1 MPERAYI
8 AIGSNLGDRRAYL
21 EAGIKEI
28 AALPNTRLAAISC
41 AYETRPLGPVAQPDF
56 LNAVFA
62 IETSLPPEPLLAA
75 LLAAEKKYQRQRH
88 IHWGPRTLDLDLLL
102 YGERVIENMDLTLP
116 HPRMHERSFVLVPLC
131 EIAPRLSHPVTGRPF
146 ATYLAALNCREAKA
160 VGPLVLPKEVSLATH

>member
-21 EAGIKEI
+21 EAGIREV
-28 AALPNTRLAAISC
+28 AALPGTRLAATSR

-62 IETSLPPEPLLAA
+62 IETSLTPEPLLAA
-75 LLAAEKKYQRQRH
+75 LLAAEKKHQRQRH

-102 YGERVIENMDLTLP
+102 YGERIVESADLTLP
-116 HPRMHERSFVLVPLC
+116 HPRMNERRFVLVPLC
-131 EIAPRLSHPVTGRPF
+131 EIAPDLHHPITSLPF
-146 ATYLAALNCREAKA
+146 ATHLAALADGGDART
-160 VGPLVLPKEVSLATH
+160 VGPLTLPTIP

>member
-21 EAGIKEI
+21 EAGIKEV
-28 AALPNTRLAAISC
+28 AALPNTRLAAISL

-62 IETSLPPEPLLAA
+62 IETSLAPKPLLAA

-102 YGERVIENMDLTLP
+102 YGERVDRKHGSDPAASAHARARLCADSPLRN
-116 HPRMHERSFVLVPLC
+116 RS
-131 EIAPRLSHPVTGRPF
+131 AP
-146 ATYLAALNCREAKA
+146 
-160 VGPLVLPKEVSLATH
+160 

>member
-21 EAGIKEI
+21 EAGIKEV
-28 AALPNTRLAAISC
+28 AALPNTRLAAVSL

-62 IETSLPPEPLLAA
+62 IETSLAPEPLLAA
-75 LLAAEKKYQRQRH
+75 LLAAEKKHQRQRH

-102 YGERVIENMDLTLP
+102 YGERVVENADLTLP
-116 HPRMHERSFVLVPLC
+116 HPRMNERRFVLVPLC
-131 EIAPRLSHPVTGRPF
+131 EIAPDLHHPITGLPF
-146 ATYLAALNCREAKA
+146 ANHLAALADVGDARA
-160 VGPLVLPKEVSLATH
+160 VGPLILPATA